1 MLVAPMLLAAVLAG
15 GYLVWA
21 PPSTDLAAQVFRA
34 DLFSDHGF
42 LVWSN
47 DWYSGHYL
55 PGYSLISPPI
65 AALLGP
71 RLMGALAS
79 VAAAGLF
86 AAIVS
91 YAAGERSR
99 FAALWFAAGT
109 APVLLS
115 GRMTFALGVA
125 VGLGAILA
133 LQRERAVLAP
143 VLAVLATV
151 TSPVAGLFVALAG
164 AASALAGHR
173 RLGLST
179 GIAALVA
186 LVAIGLAFPTAGTEP
201 FVFIAFITVPVV
213 SAVAIWLLPPEERE
227 LRWGFALYGLLAVLL
242 FVFHTPVGGNVARLG
257 ALFAGPLFALALW
270 PRHGLALLLVGIPL
284 LWWQWVA
291 GVLDVV
297 DASGSPATERSFY
310 DPLLSQL
317 EQRAGGEPVRVEIPP
332 TSNRWEAAYVAPE
345 FPLAR
350 GWLRQLE
357 SDDFDLFKNQNLTAA
372 SYRRWLDDRAVS
384 YVAVPDADLD
394 YLADDE
400 AALVDA
406 GLSYLRNVWTSEDW
420 RLYAVRRP
428 ASFTSPAGATLTA
441 LGVDSF
447 TLQAEPG
454 SYLVR
459 VNYSRFWRVAEGDA
473 CVERDGDWTR
483 VEVRSPGVVRIE
495 APFSLSGLFGQE
507 ERC

>member
-1 MLVAPMLLAAVLAG
+1 MLLAAVLAG
-15 GYLVWA
+15 GYLIWA

-55 PGYSLISPPI
+55 PGYSLISPPL

-71 RLMGALAS
+71 RLMGALAC
-79 VAAAGLF
+79 VGAAGLF

-91 YAAGERSR
+91 HAAGERSR
-99 FAALWFAAGT
+99 FAAMWFAVGT

-125 VGLGAILA
+125 VGLGAILS
-133 LQRERAVLAP
+133 LQRERTMLAP
-143 VLAVLATV
+143 LLAVLATV

-164 AASALAGHR
+164 AASAIAGHR

-186 LVAIGLAFPTAGTEP
+186 LVAIGLAFPTSGTEP
-201 FVFIAFITVPVV
+201 FVFVAFITVPVV
-213 SAVAIWLLPPEERE
+213 ALVAIWLLPAEEKA

-242 FVFHTPVGGNVARLG
+242 FVVHTPVGGNVARLG

-270 PRHGLALLLVGIPL
+270 PRHRLALLLVGIPL

-310 DPLLSQL
+310 EPLLSQL
-317 EQRAGGEPVRVEIPP
+317 EKRTDGEPVRIEIPP
-332 TSNRWEAAYVAPE
+332 TSNRWEAAYVARE

-372 SYRRWLDDRAVS
+372 SYRQWLDDRAVS

-394 YLADDE
+394 YLAEDE

-406 GLSYLRNVWTSEDW
+406 GLPYLRNVWTSDDW

-428 ASFTSPAGATLTA
+428 APFTEPAGATLTD

-447 TLQAEPG
+447 TLEAAPG

-459 VNYSRFWRVAEGDA
+459 VHYSRFWRVVQGDA
-473 CVERDGDWTR
+473 CIESDGDWTR
-483 VEVRSPGVVRIE
+483 VEVRSPGVVRVE
-495 APFSLSGLFGQE
+495 APFSLGGLFGQE
-507 ERC
+507 DRC